1 MKKNLIT
8 LALLGLVGVLLGG
21 CASAPETTTTTTT
34 QTREHSSMYAR

>member
-21 CASAPETTTTTTT
+21 CASAPETTTTTT